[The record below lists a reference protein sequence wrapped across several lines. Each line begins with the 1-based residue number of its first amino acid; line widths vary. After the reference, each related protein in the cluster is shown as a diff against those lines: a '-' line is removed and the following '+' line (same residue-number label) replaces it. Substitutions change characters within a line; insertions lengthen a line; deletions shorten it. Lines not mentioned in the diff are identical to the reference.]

1 MALVLVVRG
10 ATSWGRPSSL
20 SGVTLSQSPWTQW
33 TLSPLVLAGAAVALA
48 FFFQGFHRLR
58 ARGRADLAPWNRA
71 VLFCAGVAIT
81 LFALVG
87 PIDTVGEE
95 YLQSV
100 HMLQHVLVA
109 DLGVALTLVAVR
121 GPLAVFFL
129 PRGLLVPLAH
139 TRWVRRTLSVALTPW
154 VSFVVWV
161 IVLVGWH
168 VPALYEAALANQAV
182 HTLEHLSFVA
192 AGLLVWTQIV
202 DPTGHWRLSVGERA
216 GYAALLFW
224 TGQVLAYVIAFSP
237 EVLFDPYAEQA
248 ERLLGLS
255 ALTDQKLAAVVMM
268 VEQALTLGV
277 AFVLLYRQ
285 AAAARAAKPAGQ
297 PV

>member
-1 MALVLVVRG
+1 M
-10 ATSWGRPSSL
+10 
-20 SGVTLSQSPWTQW
+20 TLASSPWTHW
-33 TLSPLVLAGAAVALA
+33 SFSPLVLAGAVVALA
-48 FFFQGFHRLR
+48 FFCQGFSRLR
-58 ARGRADLAPWNRA
+58 ARGRADLAPWSRT
-71 VLFCAGVAIT
+71 VLFCLGVAVT

-87 PIDTVGEE
+87 PIDTVGED

-129 PRGLLVPLAH
+129 PRGLLSPLAH
-139 TRWVRRTLSVALTPW
+139 TRWVRRALAFLLRPW
-154 VSFVVWV
+154 VSYAVWV
-161 IVLVGWH
+161 TVLVAWH
-168 VPALYEAALANQAV
+168 VPPVYEAALSNQLV

-202 DPTGHWRLSVGERA
+202 DPTGHRRLSVGERA
-216 GYAALLFW
+216 GYTALVFW
-224 TGQVLAYVIAFSP
+224 TGQILAYVIAFSP
-237 EVLFDPYAEQA
+237 EVLFDPYTEQP

-255 ALTDQKLAAVVMM
+255 PLTDQKLAAVVMM

-277 AFVLLYRQ
+277 AFGLLYRR
-285 AAAARAAKPAGQ
+285 ASTERAAQATGQ